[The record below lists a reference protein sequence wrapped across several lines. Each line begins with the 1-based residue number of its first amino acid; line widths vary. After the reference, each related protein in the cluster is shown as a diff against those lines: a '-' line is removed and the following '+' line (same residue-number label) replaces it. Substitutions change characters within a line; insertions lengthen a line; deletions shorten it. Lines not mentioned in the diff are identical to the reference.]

1 MFRLDLVPG
10 NPMAYRLGDEVHDI
24 EAVEIQVEIPEG
36 MAARTVH
43 MTHLG
48 PVVAGQGTPWTDEN
62 VYVIRDV
69 NYENYRSSDQ
79 YRDISN
85 ARNVE
90 ELRSALATHQ
100 VQHSSIPSQR
110 IVMACALCR
119 YVCDS
124 QCLR

>member
-1 MFRLDLVPG
+1 MRCT
-10 NPMAYRLGDEVHDI
+10 NI

-36 MAARTVH
+36 MATRTVH

-62 VYVIRDV
+62 AYVIRDV

-90 ELRSALATHQ
+90 ELRTALATHQ
-100 VQHSSIPSQR
+100 GAAFVNTIAADRDGGALYADMSAIPNVSLNCWSAAR
-110 IVMACALCR
+110 
-119 YVCDS
+119 
-124 QCLR
+124 

>member
-1 MFRLDLVPG
+1 M
-10 NPMAYRLGDEVHDI
+10 
-24 EAVEIQVEIPEG
+24 
-36 MAARTVH
+36 
-43 MTHLG
+43 
-48 PVVAGQGTPWTDEN
+48 VAGQGTPWTDEN

-100 VQHSSIPSQR
+100 GAAFVNTIAADRDGVRSMPI
-110 IVMACALCR
+110 
-119 YVCDS
+119 
-124 QCLR
+124 CLRFPMSPLNCWSAAR